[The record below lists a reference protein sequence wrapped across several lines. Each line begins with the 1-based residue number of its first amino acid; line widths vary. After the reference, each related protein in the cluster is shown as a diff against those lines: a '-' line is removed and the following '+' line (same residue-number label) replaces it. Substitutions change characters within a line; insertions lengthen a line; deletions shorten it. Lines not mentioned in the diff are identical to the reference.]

1 MKITIDVDK
10 LLAEGRIDRE
20 EYIRLKSFAT
30 EDTGSL
36 AFNILISFGVIAV
49 TLGAM
54 ALLPSALTAIAL
66 GLALSGYGIH
76 IQTKYAQTW
85 GLLGTIL
92 LLVGTLLGS
101 GGILDITQGGVIG
114 FLLVMLVC
122 AVGGILAKR
131 TLLMIIATLA
141 LSATVGAM
149 AMYGFASYFLVIR
162 QPLITVLLFSGL
174 GWGAYFFSLKLAAD
188 SSHLAIAVSRTSLF
202 LVNFGFWVG
211 SLWGDSLW
219 LQTDSWSFD
228 SNTIIPDWF
237 FAWTWAITLIGTA
250 IWAARQNRRWAVN
263 ALSVFGAIHF
273 YTQYF
278 ENLGASPLTLLMAG
292 VIALGIAVAIA
303 RYNRPPHRPVA
314 AIDPTSDQP

>member
-10 LLAEGRIDRE
+10 LLADGQIDQN
-20 EYIRLKSFAT
+20 EYTRLKSFAT
-30 EDTGSL
+30 QDTGSL
-36 AFNILISFGVIAV
+36 AFNLLISFGVIAA

-54 ALLPSALTAIAL
+54 ALLPSAWTAIAL
-66 GLALSGYGIH
+66 GLALSGYGIYF
-76 IQTKYAQTW
+76 QTKYAQNW
-85 GLLGTIL
+85 GVLGTIL
-92 LLVGTLLGS
+92 LLVGTLMGS
-101 GGILDITQGGVIG
+101 SGILTLTEGGVVG

-131 TLLMIIATLA
+131 TLLIIIATLA

-162 QPLITVLLFSGL
+162 QPLITVIVFSAL
-174 GWGAYFFSLKLAAD
+174 GWGAYVFALKLSVD
-188 SSHLAIAVSRTSLF
+188 YSHLAIAVSRTSLF

-219 LQTDSWSFD
+219 LRNDSWRFD
-228 SNTIIPDWF
+228 SSTIIPAWF
-237 FAWTWAITLIGTA
+237 FAWAWAITLIGTV

-263 ALSVFGAIHF
+263 ALSVFGSIHF

-278 ENLGASPLTLLMAG
+278 ENLGASPVTLLIAG
-292 VIALGIAVAIA
+292 IIALGIAVAIA
-303 RYNRPPHRPVA
+303 RYNRTIHHPVSN
-314 AIDPTSDQP
+314 IDQV